1 MTHRP
6 SNRLVAVSKPHD
18 AASFVLQR
26 FLSPSPLSP
35 LLLRFAQLSLQTQRC
50 SGDCAHSDVTDQPGT
65 GRSQLKQVP
74 YLSSSHFHSGSNRN
88 YPAMSRIRLL
98 ALNGV
103 FPTD

>member
-1 MTHRP
+1 M
-6 SNRLVAVSKPHD
+6 AVSKPHD
-18 AASFVLQR
+18 VASFVLQR

-74 YLSSSHFHSGSNRN
+74 ITLAAIAI
-88 YPAMSRIRLL
+88 YPAMSRIRLF